1 MELIERGDRGELI
14 PLYNVRTGRVETVQK
29 IVKSDEEWRSLLTP
43 EEFYVAR
50 KKGTERAFTGK
61 YHDFKEDGIFQ
72 CVCCETDLFDSSTKF
87 GSGTGWPSFWA
98 PVADKNVRFAV
109 DTSLHM
115 RRTEVLCSRC
125 DAHLGHL
132 FDDGPPPTNQRFCMN
147 SASLRFVPRSS
158 FEEGGA

>member
-1 MELIERGDRGELI
+1 MELIERGDKGELI

-29 IVKSDEEWRSLLTP
+29 IVKSDDEWRSLLTP

-61 YHDFKEDGIFQ
+61 YHDFKKDGIFQ

-87 GSGTGWPSFWA
+87 VSGTGWPSFWA
-98 PVADKNVRFAV
+98 PVADENVRFAV

-132 FDDGPPPTNQRFCMN
+132 FDDGPPPTYQRFCMN